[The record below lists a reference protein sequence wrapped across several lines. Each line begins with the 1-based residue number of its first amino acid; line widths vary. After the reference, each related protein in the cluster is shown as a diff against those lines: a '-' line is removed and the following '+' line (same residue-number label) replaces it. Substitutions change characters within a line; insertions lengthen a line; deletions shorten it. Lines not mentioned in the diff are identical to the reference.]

1 MMEGGALFGEPQMIL
16 HTSRTLDT
24 TLDVARPAFHRAVD
38 VGLPVKRGQG
48 REVIIA
54 PDGSR
59 WTPKSEQGAYG
70 FGASLAICDEA
81 WDYSPATVTEGI
93 QPTMMER
100 SNPQLLIVSTAHRK
114 ATKLVPERRL
124 AALAELEEPR
134 RRLIVEWSCVARLDD
149 DLLEAARLASPIWD
163 RARQRHVSDSVDDAR
178 TSIEVPGEV
187 PPLDMWASQYLN
199 DWGTSKLLG
208 RQRGEPLVD
217 PETWE
222 NAAVEAI
229 GPVAVAAV
237 EDYFGRSFG
246 VGWAR
251 TDPDTLDV
259 VVGGQVVADK
269 PSLRALLEQLQPAEL
284 LAGITICNDA
294 VFDGM
299 APQPVGSRE
308 TRPAL
313 SELRRGVGEGRVF
326 HDGSQDLADQMATVR
341 VEQREGGL
349 AVLGG
354 HRSDVLRPAAWCL
367 GHVEAAR
374 RQSPAVF

>member
-1 MMEGGALFGEPQMIL
+1 MMEGGRLFGEEQMIL

-24 TLDVARPAFHRAVD
+24 TLDVARPAFQRAKEH
-38 VGLPVKRGQG
+38 GLQAFHASG
-48 REVIIA
+48 REVIVA

-59 WTPKSEQGAYG
+59 WSMKSEQGAYG

-100 SNPQLLIVSTAHRK
+100 LCPQLLIVSTAHRR

-134 RRLIVEWSCVARLDD
+134 RRLIVEWSCEARFDD
-149 DLLEAARLASPIWD
+149 DLEEAARVASPIWD
-163 RARQRHVSDSVDDAR
+163 RARARHVADSVTDAR
-178 TSIEVPGEV
+178 QSIEVPGEI

-199 DWGTSKLLG
+199 DWGSAKLLG
-208 RQRGEPLVD
+208 RARGEPIVEPD
-217 PETWE
+217 VWE
-222 NAAVEAI
+222 NAAAVAE

-237 EDYFGRSFG
+237 EDYFGKSYG
-246 VGWAR
+246 VGWVR

-269 PSLRALLEQLQPAEL
+269 PSLRALLEQLDPQEL
-284 LAGITICNDA
+284 LAGVTLYLDA
-294 VFDGM
+294 VFDGFS
-299 APQPVGSRE
+299 AQKVGSRE

-313 SELRRGVGEGRVF
+313 AELRRGVAARRVF
-326 HDGSQDLADQMATVR
+326 HDGSQDLADQVAQAR
-341 VEQREGGL
+341 VEHRDGGM
-349 AVLGG
+349 AITSG
-354 HRSDVLRPAAWCL
+354 RSDVIRPAAWCV
-367 GHVEAAR
+367 GHIEASR